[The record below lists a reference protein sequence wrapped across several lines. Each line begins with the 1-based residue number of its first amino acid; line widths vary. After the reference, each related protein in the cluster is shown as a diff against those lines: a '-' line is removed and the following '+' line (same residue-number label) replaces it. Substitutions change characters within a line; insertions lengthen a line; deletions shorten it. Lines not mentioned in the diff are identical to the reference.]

1 MSARIKYPKK
11 TNYRGVRMTGPGKYE
26 LAYYPYKGAKEK
38 KYKTDNFKTAKQA
51 SDKRLELIAE
61 SRKASS
67 VPAEVRSRLNADFAY
82 AWERLEIDL
91 SALPR
96 KTILHCKRTYNR
108 MFYDFRLRMFPSIK
122 GPKEAEYTFF
132 NEYKNFYC
140 NTLDRAKGWRA
151 EITYMK
157 IIMNRLRRL
166 GFCTKEIIEELKQM
180 KRPQAVIP
188 DYPIISSA
196 KIAMLLDFIRHDR
209 LDIYKATYFM
219 KRTGRRV
226 EETTLIERRDV
237 EWDGLR
243 LVRINIRPE
252 TTKNKK
258 PAPLDIF
265 DDELENFIRQAYK
278 ESSRHNAPYLFL
290 SRRYKKLN
298 QRRICDY
305 LKKVSENIIGVK
317 ITPHYFRR
325 RFCTE
330 CVREGVSYK
339 DIMAICGLRDIKVLV
354 KYYDQGSFEGK
365 NRALEVSCR

>member
-1 MSARIKYPKK
+1 MSAKYPKQTK
-11 TNYRGVRMTGPGKYE
+11 YPGVRITSTGKYE
-26 LAYYPYKGAKEK
+26 LSYYPYKGAKKK
-38 KYKTDNFKTAKQA
+38 KYKVDRFKTAKEA
-51 SDKRLELIAE
+51 YDKRLELIVE
-61 SRKASS
+61 LRKASG
-67 VPAEVRSRLNADFAY
+67 PAETRNRLDADFAT
-82 AWERLEIDL
+82 AWARLAVDL
-91 SALPR
+91 SALPH
-96 KTILHCKRTYNR
+96 KTLLHCKRTYDR
-108 MFYDFRLRMFPSIK
+108 MFYDFRLQMFPSIK
-122 GPKEAEYTFF
+122 GPKGVDYTFF

-157 IIMNRLRRL
+157 MIMHRLRRL
-166 GFCTKEIIEELKQM
+166 GFCSRDIIEELKHM
-180 KRPQAVIP
+180 KRPSAVIP
-188 DYPIISSA
+188 DYPVISSD
-196 KIAMLLDFIRHDR
+196 KINTLLNFIRHAR
-209 LDIYKATYFM
+209 PDIYKAVYFM

-237 EWDGLR
+237 QCDGLR
-243 LVRINIRPE
+243 IVRINIRPE

-278 ESSRHNAPYLFL
+278 ESLRHNAPYLFL
-290 SRRYKKLN
+290 NRQHKKLN

-305 LKKVSENIIGVK
+305 LKKASENVIGVK

-339 DIMAICGLRDIKVLV
+339 DVMAIAGLRDIEVLV
-354 KYYDQGSFEGK
+354 KHYDQGSFEGK
-365 NRALEVSCR
+365 KRALEISRG

>member
-1 MSARIKYPKK
+1 
-11 TNYRGVRMTGPGKYE
+11 MTGPGKYE

-38 KYKTDNFKTAKQA
+38 KYKNGKFKTAKQA
-51 SDKRLELIAE
+51 YDKRLELIVE
-61 SRKASS
+61 SRKAPM
-67 VPAEVRSRLNADFAY
+67 PAEIRDRFDADFAT
-82 AWERLEIDL
+82 AWERLEVDL

-108 MFYDFRLRMFPSIK
+108 MFYDFRLQMFPSIK
-122 GPKEAEYTFF
+122 GPNEANYTFF

-140 NTLDRAKGWRA
+140 KTLDRAKGWRA

-157 IIMNRLRRL
+157 IIMHRLRRL

-180 KRPQAVIP
+180 KRPPAVIP
-188 DYPIISSA
+188 DYPIISND
-196 KIAMLLDFIRHDR
+196 KITILLNFMKHGRP
-209 LDIYKATYFM
+209 DIYKAIYFM

-226 EETTLIERRDV
+226 EETTLIERRDIQ
-237 EWDGLR
+237 WDGLR

-278 ESSRHNAPYLFL
+278 ESLRHNAPYLFL
-290 SRRYKKLN
+290 SRRHKKLN

-305 LKKVSENIIGVK
+305 LKKTSENVIGVK

-339 DIMAICGLRDIKVLV
+339 DVMAISGLRDIEVLV
-354 KYYDQGSFEGK
+354 KHYDQGSFEGK
-365 NRALEVSCR
+365 KRALEISRG